1 MIAGARKSGISRS
14 AKRSSVQ
21 IETRAANSIFKCILN
36 LSNKLYVAVYRK
48 ETCVPDTFG
57 YEIARSCT
65 FSNASCKYCDNTVK
79 KHTVILKYYHVR
91 FHESIDV

>member
-21 IETRAANSIFKCILN
+21 IETRAANSIFKGILN

-48 ETCVPDTFG
+48 ETYVPDTFG
-57 YEIARSCT
+57 YELHAVVHFRMQAANIATIR
-65 FSNASCKYCDNTVK
+65 
-79 KHTVILKYYHVR
+79 
-91 FHESIDV
+91 